1 MIAALGHTD
10 DDEDG
15 VCDVCGESLAE
26 DEEEEETS
34 LWDSIHCSMCD
45 AYEAFADIPV
55 IGTLMQIVHMFVHLA
70 RYIAYIT

>member
-1 MIAALGHTD
+1 MQKILYASVALDLISAYLTI
-10 DDEDG
+10 
-15 VCDVCGESLAE
+15 
-26 DEEEEETS
+26 DEEEEENS

-55 IGTLMQIVHMFVHLA
+55 IGLLVQFIHMFVHLA